1 MGKTSSYNGPK
12 SEATEGEALWRA
24 LEKSIQ
30 DRSGLIKVI
39 DNAPAVSF
47 KEGHVVGVVAKKDG
61 KDIRIQAKEGVILAS
76 GGYEY
81 SAEMRK
87 AFLPGPSVGGFAF
100 YETPYNEGEGIR
112 IGIKAGAALSKVSTC
127 AARMIWGPP
136 YTTTECA

>member
-1 MGKTSSYNGPK
+1 M
-12 SEATEGEALWRA
+12 
-24 LEKSIQ
+24 
-30 DRSGLIKVI
+30 
-39 DNAPAVSF
+39 
-47 KEGHVVGVVAKKDG
+47 
-61 KDIRIQAKEGVILAS
+61 ILAA
-76 GGYEY
+76 GDYEY